1 MCCYRFDCWS
11 LSYTHSRRAHVLSI
25 LAVLAEEIVE
35 INPQRIPLLE
45 ALKRDKTLSQFSSE
59 HFS

>member
-1 MCCYRFDCWS
+1 M
-11 LSYTHSRRAHVLSI
+11 LSI